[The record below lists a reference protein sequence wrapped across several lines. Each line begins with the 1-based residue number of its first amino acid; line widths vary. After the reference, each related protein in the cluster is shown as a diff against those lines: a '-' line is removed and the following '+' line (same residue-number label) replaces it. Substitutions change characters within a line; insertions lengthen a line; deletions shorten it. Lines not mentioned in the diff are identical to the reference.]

1 MPSIGGGFINGGDFV
16 KNGGGLVTT
25 MSGLV
30 VPAGLLFL
38 QNTLNKSMNLEHLY
52 KKQEKPI
59 NDKTYDELVN
69 LASYKPVRKIK
80 NITRRI
86 KNKFYKKR
94 KNTKKNK
101 KSRK

>member
-1 MPSIGGGFINGGDFV
+1 MKENFINGGKFNT
-16 KNGGGLVTT
+16 KGGGLVTS

-52 KKQEKPI
+52 RHQPNPMNEK
-59 NDKTYDELVN
+59 THDELVN
-69 LASYKPVRKIK
+69 LASYKPNRKIK

-86 KNKFYKKR
+86 KNTFYKKR